1 MILLAH
7 LTSMDFPSLAVAF
20 TAGMAVG
27 GAAVWGL
34 LHRTGR

>member
-1 MILLAH
+1 MALLAH
-7 LTSMDFPSLAVAF
+7 LTSFDLPSLAVAF
-20 TAGMAVG
+20 ASGLAVG